1 MSSEVAAKTDQL
13 TQALGYAESKQE
25 KMTVMMG
32 YIAHDLRAPLSTVL
46 QYSKDEKA
54 VMQGGIKKFTSTIQD
69 SIRYV
74 FTLIDE
80 LVLYVE
86 SEVTPLS
93 IKPTPTDVNA
103 ILDMVSKSTEILAKK
118 NRNTY
123 RLVRKGPVPSQVLM
137 DGKRLSQVLLN
148 LLSNAASYCHY
159 GLIELEISSRQH
171 QTGNWELLFAV
182 SDTGP
187 GISQEDLAHIF
198 DPFFQTRHSLSIGG
212 LGLHVAWT
220 IAQKMGGSLTA
231 SSELGTG
238 SCFLF
243 AVSVT
248 ASVPELPNER
258 YCVTDSGADCEWMQ
272 DADFPDVPPDFC
284 QRILELIDMGAV
296 SEIDEL
302 LDYLYAKEMISPTLF
317 LALKQDNAQLHFD
330 RIAQICGGSR
340 RRISSD

>member
-1 MSSEVAAKTDQL
+1 MNWFYTLKAKLRRCPSSPRLRMSMPFL
-13 TQALGYAESKQE
+13 TWCRRARKSWRKRTGIPTGLCGKGLCRRRFSWTESAFPK
-25 KMTVMMG
+25 
-32 YIAHDLRAPLSTVL
+32 
-46 QYSKDEKA
+46 
-54 VMQGGIKKFTSTIQD
+54 
-69 SIRYV
+69 
-74 FTLIDE
+74 
-80 LVLYVE
+80 
-86 SEVTPLS
+86 
-93 IKPTPTDVNA
+93 
-103 ILDMVSKSTEILAKK
+103 
-118 NRNTY
+118 
-123 RLVRKGPVPSQVLM
+123 
-137 DGKRLSQVLLN
+137 
-148 LLSNAASYCHY
+148 C
-159 GLIELEISSRQH
+159 
-171 QTGNWELLFAV
+171 
-182 SDTGP
+182 
-187 GISQEDLAHIF
+187 
-198 DPFFQTRHSLSIGG
+198 QTRHSLSIGG

-272 DADFPDVPPDFC
+272 DADFPDVPDFC

>member
-1 MSSEVAAKTDQL
+1 MR
-13 TQALGYAESKQE
+13 QA
-25 KMTVMMG
+25 
-32 YIAHDLRAPLSTVL
+32 IATTA
-46 QYSKDEKA
+46 
-54 VMQGGIKKFTSTIQD
+54 
-69 SIRYV
+69 
-74 FTLIDE
+74 
-80 LVLYVE
+80 
-86 SEVTPLS
+86 
-93 IKPTPTDVNA
+93 
-103 ILDMVSKSTEILAKK
+103 
-118 NRNTY
+118 
-123 RLVRKGPVPSQVLM
+123 
-137 DGKRLSQVLLN
+137 
-148 LLSNAASYCHY
+148 
-159 GLIELEISSRQH
+159 IELEISSRQH

-317 LALKQDNAQLHFD
+317 SPSSRTTRSFILIESPKYAEVPAAEFPRTDGIPCAPACCWRLESPTSTLFKKPK
-330 RIAQICGGSR
+330 RIKGQVQGEAPVRLSGTDPNPLLIRTNSGLGS
-340 RRISSD
+340 

>member
-1 MSSEVAAKTDQL
+1 MPFLTWCRRARKSWRKEQEYLQACAERACAVAGSHGRKAPFPS
-13 TQALGYAESKQE
+13 AAEF
-25 KMTVMMG
+25 
-32 YIAHDLRAPLSTVL
+32 
-46 QYSKDEKA
+46 A
-54 VMQGGIKKFTSTIQD
+54 V
-69 SIRYV
+69 
-74 FTLIDE
+74 
-80 LVLYVE
+80 
-86 SEVTPLS
+86 
-93 IKPTPTDVNA
+93 
-103 ILDMVSKSTEILAKK
+103 
-118 NRNTY
+118 
-123 RLVRKGPVPSQVLM
+123 
-137 DGKRLSQVLLN
+137 
-148 LLSNAASYCHY
+148 NAASYCHY

-171 QTGNWELLFAV
+171 QTGNWN
-182 SDTGP
+182 SCSRCRTPG